1 MATRHEAIEAYLGED
16 YPGFVPHDDVQAMR
30 QALAHALEQPA
41 RRAELAQCVRL
52 AAGKLEGRGE
62 PGAEIE
68 QFLLG

>member
-1 MATRHEAIEAYLGED
+1 
-16 YPGFVPHDDVQAMR
+16 VPHDDVQAMR

-41 RRAELAQCVRL
+41 RRAELAQRVRL
-52 AAGKLEGRGE
+52 AAGKLEGLRE